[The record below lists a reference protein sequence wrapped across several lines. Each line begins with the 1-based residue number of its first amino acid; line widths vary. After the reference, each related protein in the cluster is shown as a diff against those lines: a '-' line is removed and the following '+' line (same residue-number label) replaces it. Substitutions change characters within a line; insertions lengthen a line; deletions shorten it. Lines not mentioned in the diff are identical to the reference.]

1 MHDVGMI
8 ETLEDPHL
16 VPYDLMEPPERRNCL
31 KESEVVV
38 DGPKAVT
45 VGLPG
50 WDMDMDRIILVG
62 CRETRIK
69 YWYYLLGDESG
80 REEGRTITI

>member
-1 MHDVGMI
+1 MI

-38 DGPKAVT
+38 DGPTAVT
-45 VGLPG
+45 VACPG
-50 WDMDMDRIILVG
+50 
-62 CRETRIK
+62 
-69 YWYYLLGDESG
+69 
-80 REEGRTITI
+80 